1 MKIKYVAKN
10 YKISNK
16 FKEILEKKLE
26 KLNKYFPKG
35 CDAKVNCSKQND
47 NEKLEITLSADNR
60 FIRAEVVSDN
70 MYNNIDTALPKV
82 EKQIIK
88 MASKRNAKAPREV
101 IETLEFLEEMPVVEV
116 NKVVKT
122 KKFDLDPL
130 TVEDAKYNLE
140 ALGHAFYIFLNA
152 ESGKI
157 CVLYKRDFGDL
168 GLIEVNY

>member
-10 YKISNK
+10 YKISDK
-16 FKEILEKKLE
+16 FKEILEKKLD

-47 NEKLEITLSADNR
+47 NEKLEITLNADNM
-60 FIRAEVVSDN
+60 FVRAEVVSEN

-88 MASKRNAKAPREV
+88 TSSKRNSKAPREIV
-101 IETLEFLEEMPVVEV
+101 ETLEFLEEMPVVEAHQI
-116 NKVVKT
+116 VKT

-130 TVEDAKYNLE
+130 TVVDAKFNLE

-152 ESGKI
+152 GKI
-157 CVLYKRDFGDL
+157 CVLYKRNFGDL